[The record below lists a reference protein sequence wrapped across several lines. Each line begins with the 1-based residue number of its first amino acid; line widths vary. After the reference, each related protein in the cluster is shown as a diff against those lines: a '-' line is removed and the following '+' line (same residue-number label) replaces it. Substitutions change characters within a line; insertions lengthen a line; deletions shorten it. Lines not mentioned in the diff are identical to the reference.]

1 MIKFKNI
8 FKCFIIVLLLA
19 VSLSS
24 IKVIEVNAG
33 DYTDPYESISS
44 YGINH

>member
-8 FKCFIIVLLLA
+8 FKYFIIVLLIA
-19 VSLSS
+19 VSLSG

-33 DYTDPYESISS
+33 DEGDPYESISN